1 MDLDSAAD
9 DLYGVA
15 PEEFVERRKVLV
27 GEARQAKDRELV
39 RQIGALRKPTR
50 TGWLVNVLARAEPDA
65 VRELLDLGRA
75 LALAQQR
82 RSGDDLRRLSQ
93 QRRSMVDAL
102 ARRTLELGR
111 ERGYEPP
118 DASHQEVAQSLQAAL
133 GDPEVA
139 GLLLRG
145 RLTQA
150 VTYGGFGMGE
160 LAAAAPPD
168 GAAPAAAVAA
178 VPDPDPGAGSS
189 EPEPDADEHRR
200 TALEQRLR
208 EAERARD
215 ESQAALEAGVAE
227 ADRLTTAADDLAD
240 RVENLRTRLAEAQD
254 AEQTARDRARSA
266 RGELSDRRSAVAQAE
281 QVTAEIRAALGPST
295 T

>member
-39 RQIGALRKPTR
+39 KQIGALRKPTR

-65 VRELLDLGRA
+65 VEELLDLGRA
-75 LALAQQR
+75 LAQAQQR

-93 QRRSMVDAL
+93 QRRSMVDGL

-139 GLLLRG
+139 GLLRRG

-160 LAAAAPPD
+160 LAVTAPPD
-168 GAAPAAAVAA
+168 GMAAAGDVA
-178 VPDPDPGAGSS
+178 VEPDPGPS
-189 EPEPDADEHRR
+189 EPEPDADEQRR
-200 TALEQRLR
+200 TGLEERLR
-208 EAERARD
+208 EAEEARD
-215 ESQAALEAGVAE
+215 GSRAELEAGVAG

-240 RVENLRTRLAEAQD
+240 RVEDLRTRLAEAQE
-254 AEQTARDRARSA
+254 AERIARDRARSA
-266 RGELSDRRSAVAQAE
+266 RKGLIDRRSALAEAEEVVAGS
-281 QVTAEIRAALGPST
+281 RAALGPST